1 MKVSIGAKIYE
12 GAFGGGNEFIK
23 NLTNHLIENN
33 FQVVNSLKD
42 KDIDII
48 LLTSPFIASET
59 STFTNYEINYY
70 INFVNPNAIVFQR
83 INDCDERKNTN
94 FVNKT
99 IIKRNKY
106 VDINIFVE

>member
-1 MKVSIGAKIYE
+1 M
-12 GAFGGGNEFIK
+12 
-23 NLTNHLIENN
+23 
-33 FQVVNSLKD
+33 
-42 KDIDII
+42 
-48 LLTSPFIASET
+48 LTSPFIASET

-106 VDINIFVE
+106 VDINIFVSNWLKDIFQESGLNKKIISSSREVLTKIFLIMKKKFIGIAKIQLK